1 MKTSRMRDKWSGV
14 LWRMLGVFATVSFP
28 LWLSAQELDC
38 KVAVN
43 HSQVQG
49 TNVQVFKTF
58 ETALT
63 EFINERHWTQAQYEV
78 NERIRCSMNFT
89 VKSYDCLLYTS
100 PSPRDCS

>member
-43 HSQVQG
+43 HSQVQ
-49 TNVQVFKTF
+49 
-58 ETALT
+58 
-63 EFINERHWTQAQYEV
+63 
-78 NERIRCSMNFT
+78 
-89 VKSYDCLLYTS
+89 
-100 PSPRDCS
+100 